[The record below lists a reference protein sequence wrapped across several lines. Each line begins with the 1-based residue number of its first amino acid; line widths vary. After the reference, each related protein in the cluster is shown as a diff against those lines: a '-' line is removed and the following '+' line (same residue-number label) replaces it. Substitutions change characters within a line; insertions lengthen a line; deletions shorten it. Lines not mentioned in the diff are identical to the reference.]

1 MSTLEISLKL
11 WTNLTNCVFTLKLE
25 RHINYW
31 IDNNVN
37 KNYSYSIFEISV
49 ARGLWN
55 NLIQPVGQKS
65 FDHNI
70 TVPFLCPSKERPYL
84 ATSKNGKSNT
94 SSELLSNKKD
104 FISLMGTTLAQSTLC
119 PIWFQQKITC
129 HPIINQGCV
138 YVLIKVSNQG
148 VESLP
153 PFLYVHSF
161 STRIRKRLIYYYIWL
176 NKTSYSLLK
185 YIKFVR

>member
-1 MSTLEISLKL
+1 MSISKISLKL
-11 WTNLTNCVFTLKLE
+11 WKKIPTNWVVLTLKLE
-25 RHINYW
+25 SH
-31 IDNNVN
+31 IDNNVY
-37 KNYSYSIFEISV
+37 KNDSCSIFEISV

-65 FDHNI
+65 FDYNI

-129 HPIINQGCV
+129 HPIINQGCA
-138 YVLIKVSNQG
+138 YILIKVSNLKSVQVMVRLHIFPIFSF
-148 VESLP
+148 VEKMK
-153 PFLYVHSF
+153 
-161 STRIRKRLIYYYIWL
+161 I
-176 NKTSYSLLK
+176 
-185 YIKFVR
+185 

>member
-1 MSTLEISLKL
+1 MKAI
-11 WTNLTNCVFTLKLE
+11 LT
-25 RHINYW
+25 R
-31 IDNNVN
+31 NNVYRN
-37 KNYSYSIFEISV
+37 DSYSIFEISV

-65 FDHNI
+65 FDYNI

-138 YVLIKVSNQG
+138 YVLIKVSNLKS
-148 VESLP
+148 V
-153 PFLYVHSF
+153 FHKWKY
-161 STRIRKRLIYYYIWL
+161 RKNMQADHNL
-176 NKTSYSLLK
+176 NGL
-185 YIKFVR
+185 

>member
-1 MSTLEISLKL
+1 MYI
-11 WTNLTNCVFTLKLE
+11 
-25 RHINYW
+25 Y
-31 IDNNVN
+31 
-37 KNYSYSIFEISV
+37 KNYSHSCFEISV

-65 FDHNI
+65 FDYNI

-129 HPIINQGCV
+129 HRIINQGCV
-138 YVLIKVSNQG
+138 YVLIKVSNLG

-161 STRIRKRLIYYYIWL
+161 STRIKKRTTIRVP
-176 NKTSYSLLK
+176 S
-185 YIKFVR
+185 